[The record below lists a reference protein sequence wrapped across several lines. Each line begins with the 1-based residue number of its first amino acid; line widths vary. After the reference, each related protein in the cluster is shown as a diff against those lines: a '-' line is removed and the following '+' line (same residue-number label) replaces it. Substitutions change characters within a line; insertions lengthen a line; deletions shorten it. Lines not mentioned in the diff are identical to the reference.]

1 MSRTAGAL
9 DVLVVGAGP
18 TGLALA
24 LSAHHHGARVR
35 VVERRPQAFRPSRAL
50 ITHARTLEV
59 LRPFGVTDA
68 LLARADTAP
77 AAALHLGNH
86 VVEERLADLALPDTS
101 FPHLTLVR
109 QADVE
114 AVLGAALEER
124 GIRIERGAELLGATD
139 GADRAVA
146 ELRTPLGLEQVG
158 CRFVAGCDGPASTVR
173 AFTGIGWRG
182 GPYPEE
188 VVLADLEF
196 EDGDRDTGTHVVAG
210 RRGLVFL
217 FPLGE
222 SATWRMLATR
232 RAPEGPA
239 PVFGQPGPPVER
251 CELDRLLRDA
261 GFEGPIGE
269 VAWSARVPL
278 QHRLAPTFRSGRL
291 FLAGDAAHTYSPAA
305 GQGMNAG
312 IQDAANLG
320 WKLAYAAASGTPP
333 AGLRA
338 LLDSYSGERRPV
350 ALSRLLLTHAA
361 FWGEASTA
369 PLPSW
374 LRGTVAP
381 LAAPAAPLLLHRR
394 RLVAQGVRTLSQ
406 LRIHYRGSEL
416 SVEAPPRPAGWRAGD
431 RLPDLSVAVFGRVS
445 RLHTQLATPGVH
457 LLLRPQPAA
466 PALPTL
472 GPHVTVHRLEGL
484 PGEGLT
490 LVRPD
495 GYIGLRCGDADPA
508 ALRDWLRLAAALPG
522 LEREPAVPEGEPG
535 PTGPSG
541 AATGA

>member
-1 MSRTAGAL
+1 MSRTTGTP

-24 LSAHHHGARVR
+24 LSAHHHGAGVR

-59 LRPFGVTDA
+59 LRPLGVTDA

-86 VVEERLADLALPDTS
+86 VVEERLAELALPDTS

-114 AVLGAALEER
+114 AVFGTALEER
-124 GIRIERGAELLGATD
+124 GIRIERGTELLGVTD

-146 ELRTPLGLEQVG
+146 ELRTPLGLEQLG

-196 EDGDRDTGTHVVAG
+196 DDDRATGTHVVAG
-210 RRGLVFL
+210 RQGLVFL

-232 RAPEGPA
+232 PA
-239 PVFGQPGPPVER
+239 PDVPAPAFGQPGPPVER
-251 CELDRLLRDA
+251 AELERLLRDA
-261 GFEGPIGE
+261 GFDDPIGE
-269 VAWSARVPL
+269 VAWSERVPL
-278 QHRLAPTFRSGRL
+278 QHRLAPMFRSGRL
-291 FLAGDAAHTYSPAA
+291 FLAGDAAHAYSPAT

-320 WKLAYAAASGTPP
+320 WKLAFAATSGTPP
-333 AGLRA
+333 AGLRP
-338 LLDSYSGERRPV
+338 LLDSYSAERRPV
-350 ALSRLLLTHAA
+350 ALGRLLLTHAA

-394 RLVAQGVRTLSQ
+394 RLVAQGIRTISQ
-406 LRIHYRGSEL
+406 LRVHYRGSAL
-416 SVEAPPRPAGWRAGD
+416 SVEASPRPAGWRAGD
-431 RLPDLSVAVFGRVS
+431 RLPDLPVAVFGRVS

-457 LLLRPQPAA
+457 MLLRPQAA
-466 PALPTL
+466 PPVLPPL

-495 GYIGLRCGDADPA
+495 GYIGLRCAEADMT
-508 ALRDWLRLAAALPG
+508 ALRDWLRRTATLPEQG
-522 LEREPAVPEGEPG
+522 RAQAVWDSEPG
-535 PTGPSG
+535 PNGPSG
-541 AATGA
+541 AASDA